1 MISGI
6 LVTLASKRQS
16 ATHRINRAMLLGDMV
31 SAAHSLDSTSEIE
44 ERGSWREHSGS
55 ARRLPSVVVM
65 TSSNTEYATQ
75 GVLIL
80 EMNEISLHFVS
91 TVLIFLIGLNLS
103 QGDSFVCQS
112 SVV

>member
-1 MISGI
+1 MSSGI

-91 TVLIFLIGLNLS
+91 TVRIFLVGHSRGRRAQLTFTL
-103 QGDSFVCQS
+103 
-112 SVV
+112 